1 MPTPTEIRKEV
12 LRCVSQLHPEAMTG
26 EAAAAAVAE
35 FATIEKAAATARMF
49 AAVRVAKTDAWRG
62 SGHASA
68 ADWLAATAGITV
80 RQAAA
85 QLGTARKA
93 ERLPKTKERM
103 RRGKLS
109 PTQAGAVTDG
119 ASADPGAEDSLLDAA
134 ERSTTADL
142 QDQAAKAKA
151 AATDAAT
158 RERRIRAERTLRTRT
173 DAEGAFCLW
182 LRGPA
187 ADGARLTALLK
198 PFEEHAFRHGRSSGT
213 RDTYENRSYDAFF
226 TLLAWLQSQ
235 GGAQRAGDAPPPPSA
250 APAAPAAGT
259 ASPPDPATGAGAGS
273 GVPGASSAPSPAAS
287 PMTASSPTSGSAAA
301 PMSIEAPHPL
311 PARPPGGNNVKVI
324 VLVDHAALLRGHT
337 IAGET
342 CEIAGLGPLSVETAR
357 QILLDDPFLAVVV
370 KRGRDVVNVAHHGR
384 GLDAHQRTAI
394 EANGVR
400 CSNIAC
406 NRTVAIQIDH
416 RHPYAADP
424 VTELSNQDPLCPDC
438 HRRKTHHG
446 WQLEPGV
453 GRRRLVPASG
463 PPPSGRSG
471 SPPAAAMAEARGAN
485 SDQTGDSAEPAA
497 GSSRNPATARVGT
510 GARPGAREPSLF

>member
-1 MPTPTEIRKEV
+1 MFTPTDVRKEV

-49 AAVRVAKTDAWRG
+49 AAVRVAQTDAWR
-62 SGHASA
+62 SQGHATA
-68 ADWLAATAGITV
+68 ADWLAHAAGITV

-93 ERLPKTKERM
+93 ERLPKTKEQM

-109 PTQAGAVTDG
+109 PTQAGAITDG
-119 ASADPGAEDSLLDAA
+119 AGADPDAEDSLLDTAA
-134 ERSTTADL
+134 RGTTADL
-142 QDQAAKAKA
+142 QDQAAKARA

-158 RERRIRAERTLRTRT
+158 REQRIRSERTVRTRT

-226 TLLAWLQSQ
+226 TMLAWLEAQ
-235 GGAQRAGDAPPPPSA
+235 GGGQRSDTAAASPSPSA
-250 APAAPAAGT
+250 R
-259 ASPPDPATGAGAGS
+259 
-273 GVPGASSAPSPAAS
+273 PSPAAAPPPS
-287 PMTASSPTSGSAAA
+287 PSPSASPADSTPVPAPTATES
-301 PMSIEAPHPL
+301 PL
-311 PARPPGGNNVKVI
+311 PLPVRPPGGNNVKVI

-337 IAGET
+337 VAGET
-342 CEIAGLGPLSVETAR
+342 CEIAGLGPISVQTAR

-370 KRGRDVVNVAHHGR
+370 RRGRDVVTVAHHGR

-394 EANGVR
+394 EANGLR

-406 NRTVAIQIDH
+406 NRTVAIEIDH

-424 VTELSNQDPLCPDC
+424 ITELDNQDPLCPEC

-446 WQLEPGV
+446 WRLEPGG
-453 GRRRLVPASG
+453 GRRRLLPGSE
-463 PPPSGRSG
+463 PPSASTRG
-471 SPPAAAMAEARGAN
+471 STR
-485 SDQTGDSAEPAA
+485 
-497 GSSRNPATARVGT
+497 
-510 GARPGAREPSLF
+510 AREPSLF